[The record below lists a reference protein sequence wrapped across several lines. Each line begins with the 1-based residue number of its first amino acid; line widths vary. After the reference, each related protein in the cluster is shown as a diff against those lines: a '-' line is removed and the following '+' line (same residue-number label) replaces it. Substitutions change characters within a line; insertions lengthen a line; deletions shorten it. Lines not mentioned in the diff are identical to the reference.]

1 MVMTDYVLP
10 YTLMSFN
17 ETMYS
22 EPQFGFSSVKSLT
35 YWTAASLSCM
45 HNATTGCNGSESWTV
60 IQVYYQ
66 KYWGINITD
75 FDMFLMVGDNTLIRT
90 SIGGFEDTIISQS

>member
-1 MVMTDYVLP
+1 
-10 YTLMSFN
+10 MSFN

-75 FDMFLMVGDNTLIRT
+75 KDMFQIVGNDSLIKK
-90 SIGGFEDTIISQS
+90 SFIDVFETTIISQS